1 MRFLLLLLLA
11 SSQCYGTPF
20 DISRLSNAIPASSP
34 TLSQHRQLQDTTVI
48 TDLTSIIGLDLLI
61 DPPDGHFSPTAL
73 GVFLR
78 ASSPD
83 ALIYYTLDGTAP
95 HLSSKTITSTAPY
108 LHVDTP
114 FLAGRYRRLRA
125 VAAEI
130 RIDGEWHRS
139 EEYDRT
145 YIVEATDRP
154 NRYPLLSSSYVHDVF
169 SFLFLVPGL
178 ETQGYFIRVGIEM
191 AAEARAQLAG
201 QQEFANFNSTLGA
214 P

>member
-1 MRFLLLLLLA
+1 MRYLLPLLLA
-11 SSQCYGTPF
+11 SSQCSGIPF
-20 DISRLSNAIPASSP
+20 DISRLSNAIPASPPAESE
-34 TLSQHRQLQDTTVI
+34 HRRLQDTTVI

-95 HLSSKTITSTAPY
+95 HLSSKTITSSAPY

-154 NRYPLLSSSYVHDVF
+154 NR
-169 SFLFLVPGL
+169 
-178 ETQGYFIRVGIEM
+178 
-191 AAEARAQLAG
+191 
-201 QQEFANFNSTLGA
+201 
-214 P
+214 

>member
-1 MRFLLLLLLA
+1 MISKVIWVLLSIA
-11 SSQCYGTPF
+11 QCQAVF
-20 DISRLSNAIPASSP
+20 DISHLSNVVSQAPPA
-34 TLSQHRQLQDTTVI
+34 QKHRQLQDTTVI
-48 TDLTSIIGLDLLI
+48 TDLTSIIGLELLI

-78 ASSPD
+78 SSSPD

-95 HLSSKTITSTAPY
+95 TLASATITSSSPY

-139 EEYDRT
+139 VEYDRT

-154 NRYPLLSSSYVHDVF
+154 NRYYC
-169 SFLFLVPGL
+169 
-178 ETQGYFIRVGIEM
+178 Y
-191 AAEARAQLAG
+191 
-201 QQEFANFNSTLGA
+201 
-214 P
+214 